1 MAGRR
6 SSVVEHTTHNRVV
19 GGSNPPGA
27 TTATPPD
34 LPGAEPPPPGARL
47 LVAVSGGPDSTALLL
62 WLVERG
68 VPVEAAHY
76 DHALRPGS
84 EADATFVARVCE
96 ELAVPLHAE
105 RRSVPLPPG
114 SRQAA
119 ARQLRYGFLE
129 RAREAAGCELI
140 ATGHIADDVVEGV
153 LLHLRRGSGLAGM
166 RGMPARRGPVVR
178 PLLDVWRRDVEAY
191 LAALGVQPRRDPS
204 NDDTDHYARAAVR
217 HRLVRALEAQRP
229 GLTGRI
235 RRAAASAGRLQE
247 ELERRARAAGADR
260 ETLRRQPR
268 PVRYEAYRQLHG
280 RLPALSRRQLAAI
293 DRLALAGRTG
303 SGLDLPAGRLWVEP
317 DRLVLAAPPRPDAPL
332 PPVVAAGCAGC
343 GAGLDAGVHLP
354 PDTDPAEVRAGRR
367 TPGLRI
373 RPADGPGRAGS
384 RKLQDVLVDARV
396 PRRLRDGLPLVFLGD
411 RLAWVP
417 GVAADR
423 ELTIPTSRPGLHL
436 SVDR

>member
-1 MAGRR
+1 MLA
-6 SSVVEHTTHNRVV
+6 
-19 GGSNPPGA
+19 
-27 TTATPPD
+27 
-34 LPGAEPPPPGARL
+34 
-47 LVAVSGGPDSTALLL
+47 AVSGGPDSTALLH

-84 EADATFVARVCE
+84 EADAAFVALVCR
-96 ELAVPLHAE
+96 ELGVPLHRE

-119 ARQLRYGFLE
+119 ARELRYSFLE

-191 LAALGVQPRRDPS
+191 LAARGVEPRRDPS
-204 NDDTDHYARAAVR
+204 NDDTDHYARAGVR
-217 HRLVRALEAQRP
+217 HTLVPALEAERP
-229 GLTGRI
+229 GLSGRI
-235 RRAAASAGRLQE
+235 RRAAATAGRLQE

-260 ETLRRQPR
+260 DTLRRRPR
-268 PVRYEAYRQLHG
+268 AVRYEAYRQLHG
-280 RLPALSRRQLAAI
+280 HLPALSRRQLAAI
-293 DRLALAGRTG
+293 DRLALDGRTG
-303 SGLDLPAGRLWVEP
+303 SGLDLPAGRLWVER
-317 DRLVLAAPPRPDAPL
+317 DRVVLDAPPRPGAPL
-332 PPVVAAGCAGC
+332 PRVVAARCPGCA
-343 GAGLDAGVHLP
+343 AGVAEGVHLA
-354 PDTDPAEVRAGRR
+354 PDADPSAVRAGHR

-423 ELTIPTSRPGLHL
+423 ELTISTRRPGIHL
-436 SVDR
+436 SLRR

>member
-1 MAGRR
+1 MLA
-6 SSVVEHTTHNRVV
+6 
-19 GGSNPPGA
+19 
-27 TTATPPD
+27 
-34 LPGAEPPPPGARL
+34 
-47 LVAVSGGPDSTALLL
+47 AVSGGPDSTALLL
-62 WLVERG
+62 WLVEQG
-68 VPVEAAHY
+68 VAVEAAHY

-84 EADATFVARVCE
+84 DADAAFVALVCR
-96 ELAVPLHAE
+96 ELGVPLHRE

-119 ARQLRYGFLE
+119 ARELRYEFME

-191 LAALGVQPRRDPS
+191 LVARGVEPLRDPS
-204 NDDTDHYARAAVR
+204 NDDVDHYARAGVR
-217 HRLVRALEAQRP
+217 HTLLPALEAERP
-229 GLTGRI
+229 GLSGRI
-235 RRAAASAGRLQE
+235 RRAAATAGRLQE
-247 ELERRARAAGADR
+247 ELERRARAAGGDR
-260 ETLRRQPR
+260 DTLRRHPR
-268 PVRYEAYRQLHG
+268 AVRYEAYRQLHG
-280 RLPALSRRQLAAI
+280 HLPALSRRQLAAI
-293 DRLALAGRTG
+293 DRLALDGRTG
-303 SGLDLPAGRLWVEP
+303 SGLDLPAGRLWVER
-317 DRLVLAAPPRPDAPL
+317 DRVLLVSSSGGDSPPAPLTATPAAPL
-332 PPVVAAGCAGC
+332 PGVVAARCPGC
-343 GAGLDAGVHLP
+343 GAGVAEGVHLA
-354 PDTDPAEVRAGRR
+354 PDADPSAVRAGHR

-423 ELTIPTSRPGLHL
+423 ELTISTRRPGIHL
-436 SVDR
+436 SLRR

>member
-1 MAGRR
+1 VLA
-6 SSVVEHTTHNRVV
+6 
-19 GGSNPPGA
+19 
-27 TTATPPD
+27 
-34 LPGAEPPPPGARL
+34 
-47 LVAVSGGPDSTALLL
+47 AVSGGPDSTALLL

-84 EADATFVARVCE
+84 GADAAFVVNLCR
-96 ELAVPLHAE
+96 ELGVPLHRE
-105 RRSVPLPPG
+105 RRSTPLPPG

-119 ARQLRYGFLE
+119 ARELRYGFLE
-129 RAREAAGCELI
+129 RARGAAGCELI

-191 LAALGVQPRRDPS
+191 LAARGVEPRRDPS
-204 NDDTDHYARAAVR
+204 NDDQHYARAGVR
-217 HRLVRALEAQRP
+217 HVLLPGLEAERP
-229 GLTGRI
+229 GLTGRV
-235 RRAAASAGRLQE
+235 RRAAATAARLQE
-247 ELERRARAAGADR
+247 EVESQARATGADR
-260 ETLRRQPR
+260 PTLRRQP
-268 PVRYEAYRQLHG
+268 PAVRYEAYRQLHG
-280 RLPALSRRQLAAI
+280 HLPALSRRQLAAI
-293 DRLALAGRTG
+293 DRLALDGRTG
-303 SGLDLPAGRLWVEP
+303 SGLDLPAGRLWVEG
-317 DRLVLAAPPRPDAPL
+317 DRVLLASSATPGAAL
-332 PPVVAAGCAGC
+332 PSVVATSCPGC
-343 GAGLDAGVHLP
+343 GAGVDSGVHLHP
-354 PDTDPAEVRAGRR
+354 EADPSEVRAGHR

-423 ELTIPTSRPGLHL
+423 ELTVPTTHPGIHL
-436 SVDR
+436 SLGR